1 MGKGLVRVGAYHR
14 GMFRT
19 TRPAGAPPN
28 AAQPHD
34 VPILLSN
41 DGLAAFMLAQLA
53 DLVTFLIMLDVRGAA
68 AELNPIAASMID
80 MHHLAL
86 LVVAKVASWALIIA
100 SIALLARRTPRVAEL
115 IMLVGIAAGL
125 LGAVS
130 NLLTL

>member
-1 MGKGLVRVGAYHR
+1 VKGAERVGEYHS

-19 TRPAGAPPN
+19 TRHAGKPPF

-53 DLVTFLIMLDVRGAA
+53 DLVTFLVMIDVRGVT
-68 AELNPIAASMID
+68 AELNPVAATMLD

-86 LVVAKVASWALIIA
+86 LVVAKVASWSLIIA
-100 SIALLARRTPRVAEL
+100 SVALLARRTPRVAQL

>member
-1 MGKGLVRVGAYHR
+1 
-14 GMFRT
+14 MFRS
-19 TRPAGAPPN
+19 TRPGGAPAN

-41 DGLAAFMLAQLA
+41 SGLAAFMLAQLA
-53 DLVTFLIMLDVRGAA
+53 DLLTFLVMLDVRGVT
-68 AELNPIAASMID
+68 AELNPVAATMLD